1 MVIDGILIWRRGW
14 MGNKYTIHQPRFQA
28 RRPSHLITCVPKN
41 GLLSKDE
48 IAKFLTKTERNESK
62 NTQNTLL
69 DVCFLLFLEYLQE
82 KTPVFIS

>member
-14 MGNKYTIHQPRFQA
+14 MGNKYTIHQPHFQA
-28 RRPSHLITCVPKN
+28 RRPSHLITSVPKN

-82 KTPVFIS
+82 KKPVFIS